1 MPQTTSTTPPAE
13 RVIRPLPDQLISQ
26 IAAGEVIERP
36 SAVVKEL
43 LENALDAGAT
53 QITVRLEAGGIK
65 RIAITDNG
73 CGIPPEQLP
82 LSLARH
88 ATSKI
93 ASLVDLENVNTLGFR
108 GEALASIASVSQLT
122 LTSRSHAQAHAWQIS
137 GHAPDKASPASGAQG
152 TVIDVQDLYFNTP
165 ARRKFLK
172 TEQTDAAHTF
182 WAMNSRRL
190 ACRWKNPQ
198 DR

>member
-1 MPQTTSTTPPAE
+1 MNAPDRPP
-13 RVIRPLPDQLISQ
+13 RPLRPIQALPDQLISQ

-53 QITVRLEAGGIK
+53 QITVRLEQGGVK

-73 CGIPPEQLP
+73 RGIPPEQMP
-82 LSLARH
+82 LALARH

-93 ASLVDLENVNTLGFR
+93 ASLTDLENVGTLGFR
-108 GEALASIASVSQLT
+108 GEALASIASVAQLT
-122 LTSRSHAQAHAWQIS
+122 LTTRTADAAHAWEITGSQE
-137 GHAPDKASPASGAQG
+137 GNVVPASGAP
-152 TVIDVQDLYFNTP
+152 D
-165 ARRKFLK
+165 
-172 TEQTDAAHTF
+172 
-182 WAMNSRRL
+182 
-190 ACRWKNPQ
+190 